1 MNIRGNSLIELLFI
15 IAIVSVFAAITLPKF
30 TTTDEMELDHAALQ
44 LAADLRWL
52 QQTSINIPRGHEK
65 FPNVSPELIPK
76 MRIRQGQDGG
86 CRILLGT
93 EVIKKLLFSKG
104 VMINANYTEISFNND
119 GYINRPI
126 TITLSQHNRYRQ
138 VIIDRVGRIRIQ

>member
-1 MNIRGNSLIELLFI
+1 MNEKGNSLIELLFI
-15 IAIVSVFAAITLPKF
+15 IAIISVFTTISIPKF

-65 FPNVSPELIPK
+65 FPMVSPELIPK
-76 MRIRQGQDGG
+76 MRIQMGQDGG

-93 EVIKKLLFSKG
+93 EVIRKLNFSKG
-104 VMINANYTEISFNND
+104 VMINANYTAISFNND
-119 GYINRPI
+119 GYINQPV
-126 TITLSQHNRYRQ
+126 TITLSQRNRYRQ